1 MDAQHGAIAAAR
13 IVAYP
18 PGAYAPLTGYTDA
31 SGTYRLQVPLGG
43 ATLIQIDR
51 DGFRK
56 TSRLVTRKTDGREE
70 FVLEVAGVDASVVVT
85 ASDAPET
92 VDQIAKALTV
102 IDSTEI
108 EARDEYTVTGV
119 L

>member
-1 MDAQHGAIAAAR
+1 MMDGQHSAIPDAR

-18 PGAYAPLTGYTDA
+18 PGTYSPLTGYTDA
-31 SGTYRLQVPLGG
+31 TGTYRLQIPLGG
-43 ATLIQIDR
+43 DTLIQIDR

-56 TSRLVTRKTDGREE
+56 MSRVITPRNEAREE
-70 FVLEVAGVDASVVVT
+70 FVLEVAGVDANVVVT

-102 IDSTEI
+102 IDSSEI
-108 EARDEYTVTGV
+108 AARDE
-119 L
+119 